1 MPTIRPARPED
12 APAIAA
18 VYAPFVSETAISF
31 EITPPD
37 AEEMSRRMTA
47 CMAVY
52 PWLVAED
59 GGRIAGYA
67 YAGRYSGRAAYDW
80 AVEVT
85 VYLHPDYHRKHVGRH
100 LYQTLFA
107 ILRRQGVHSVFAI
120 ITLPNDASVGLH
132 RASGM
137 REIGIYREVGFK
149 FGEWR
154 DVLSMG
160 MTLSDRA
167 LPIGPL
173 IPFPQLTLDR
183 QDFE

>member
-12 APAIAA
+12 AAAIAA
-18 VYAPFVSETAISF
+18 VYAPYVSETAISF

-59 GGRIAGYA
+59 NGRIAGYA
-67 YAGRYSGRAAYDW
+67 YAGRFSGRAAYNW

-100 LYQTLFA
+100 LYQTLFG
-107 ILRRQGVHSVFAI
+107 LLGLQGVHGLFAG
-120 ITLPNDASVGLH
+120 ITLPNDASVGFH
-132 RASGM
+132 RALGM

-154 DVLSMG
+154 DVQWMG
-160 MTLSDRA
+160 KTLSDRA

-173 IPFPQLTLDR
+173 IPFPRLTLDR